1 LQGCSDERRHAME
14 ATARRIFNLLAA
26 EVGLIGTYLFG
37 GWDTC
42 IITIAIFMGL
52 DYTTGFV
59 VGFINKQLS
68 SSVGFRGILKKSTIL
83 IVIIVA
89 TLLDRLLNDGV
100 WVFRTLT
107 CYFFIANEGISILEN
122 VGRMG
127 GYVPTKLLDALEQL
141 KDKGE

>member
-1 LQGCSDERRHAME
+1 
-14 ATARRIFNLLAA
+14 
-26 EVGLIGTYLFG
+26 VGLIGTYLFG

-59 VGFINKQLS
+59 VGFINKRLS